1 MIFGIIV
8 FQIVALIAFVYIF
21 SKYNMNHLEVK
32 KLEMKKAEEYQI
44 QPFNKD
50 KYFDMITKLS
60 VELGKDFERF
70 KEENKVYTLWWG
82 AEGIQL
88 KNGKT
93 KIVTRFLKE
102 DYSKNKELQ
111 WNYDVYEWSK
121 KQFSKPKLKES
132 KPFEELYF
140 EAEHKPEGVF
150 GGKGNQVLTVW
161 ETNTI
166 CLKNENNEI
175 IAKGYE
181 EINSKKEIIK
191 LIALLKSAKIP
202 YKILTH
208 PPFDWI
214 TVIIYYNKKEILRAT
229 QSDYSYGSKENLI
242 EIKSDFAK
250 IENGYDEDVIGW
262 LNAEEVFK
270 KYLKYAMI

>member
-1 MIFGIIV
+1 MI
-8 FQIVALIAFVYIF
+8 
-21 SKYNMNHLEVK
+21 
-32 KLEMKKAEEYQI
+32 
-44 QPFNKD
+44 
-50 KYFDMITKLS
+50 
-60 VELGKDFERF
+60 
-70 KEENKVYTLWWG
+70 
-82 AEGIQL
+82 
-88 KNGKT
+88 
-93 KIVTRFLKE
+93 
-102 DYSKNKELQ
+102 
-111 WNYDVYEWSK
+111 
-121 KQFSKPKLKES
+121 
-132 KPFEELYF
+132 
-140 EAEHKPEGVF
+140 
-150 GGKGNQVLTVW
+150 
-161 ETNTI
+161 
-166 CLKNENNEI
+166 NENNEI

-202 YKILTH
+202 YKILTP

-270 KYLKYAMI
+270 KYLKYVMI